1 MTGHLTQELADEFAV
16 GALDEPAAE
25 AVSQH
30 IAACEACARLVA
42 EADRVAAA
50 LLFSV
55 TRTPPPE
62 RLRARVFRRA
72 GILRPGPL
80 VWGARLVTA
89 GAGIAAVII
98 AIASFTGMVSIRGQ
112 VEDLEDENVQLK
124 SELQEALSQ
133 RVEIAALTLKL
144 DDQARD
150 AAQIQATARQDR
162 DLLIALLSPD
172 SEVAEVYSVDRDS
185 FAIGRL
191 VWDPELRRVWFVG
204 SRLPMLTD
212 GQSYQLWVD
221 ADGIYVSLGSFNA
234 DESGFARFQAL
245 VPQGV
250 EGYDNAVVTIEMGTA
265 EQLSGPAVFVADL
278 SQFRR

>member
-1 MTGHLTQELADEFAV
+1 MAGHLTQELADEFAI

-25 AVSQH
+25 AIGEH
-30 IAACEACARLVA
+30 IAACEACAKLVA

-50 LLFSV
+50 LLFTV
-55 TRTPPPE
+55 ARTSPPD
-62 RLRARVFRRA
+62 RLRSRVFRRA

-80 VWGARLVTA
+80 LWGARLATA
-89 GAGIAAVII
+89 GAGIAAVMI

-124 SELQEALSQ
+124 AELQEALSQ

-204 SRLPMLTD
+204 SRLPRLTD

-221 ADGIYVSLGSFNA
+221 ADGTYVSIGSFNA

-245 VPQGV
+245 IPQGV
-250 EGYDNAVVTIEMGTA
+250 EGYDNAVVTIETATA
-265 EQLSGPAVFVADL
+265 EQLSGPVVFVADL